1 MALEEKFRGTTMLI
15 MSHRGYHFNRP
26 ENTLEAFEQ
35 AVEIGVDGIETDVR
49 LSADGLPILFHD
61 RIAPNGREVA
71 YLTLGELSELVGYS
85 VPTLDRALERLD
97 DVLWNIEVKT
107 PSAVDVTLSL
117 VNQYYRSR
125 RLMITSFWHN
135 IVEQFSHFPGV
146 ECGLLI
152 AHHPLSDFSLLDLLP
167 DSSRVRTI
175 VWDYEV
181 LDPVVLRADGPSD
194 IRHFVYGAESE
205 EEHRRC
211 RDMEVAGII
220 TDHPEFLIKELR

>member
-1 MALEEKFRGTTMLI
+1 MLI
-15 MSHRGYHFNRP
+15 VSHRGYHANRP

-35 AVEIGVDGIETDVR
+35 AVGIGIDGIETDVR

-71 YLTLGELSELVGYS
+71 YLTQSELSELVGYS
-85 VPTLDRALERLD
+85 VPTLGQALERIGE
-97 DVLWNIEVKT
+97 VLWNIEVKT
-107 PSAVDVTLSL
+107 PSAVDITVSI
-117 VNQYYRSR
+117 VNQYHHSR

-135 IVEQFSHFPGV
+135 IVEEFTNFPGV

-152 AHHPLSDFSLLDLLP
+152 AHHPSSDSSLLDLLP
-167 DSSRVRTI
+167 SGDRVRTI

-181 LDPVVLRADGPSD
+181 LDPDVLCADGPSS

-211 RDMEVAGII
+211 VDMGVAGII
-220 TDHPEFLIKELR
+220 TDHPEFLIKELRYDGRTRDHF